1 LRKGSEG
8 GVHRLFVVFAAVSLL
23 AAAAIAHATAGPPQ
37 PGVTVVSVESRGLRA
52 ATGFVASDG
61 RVVTVAHAVG
71 DGSVFVR
78 GSDGESREARVVRR
92 DEELDLALLAAS
104 GLDYA
109 AAPALG
115 GPRLVVRRDGATTT
129 VPVDVVRHIDA
140 RVRDAATDVV
150 LERPA
155 LELSAAIG
163 AGDSGAPVIGADGR
177 VAGVIFARSRDREG
191 IAYAVDGDALEAFLR

>member
-1 LRKGSEG
+1 
-8 GVHRLFVVFAAVSLL
+8 VHRLFVVFAAVSLL

-52 ATGFVASDG
+52 ATGFVAPDG

-71 DGSVFVR
+71 DGSVFIR

-92 DEELDLALLAAS
+92 DEELDLALLAAP
-104 GLDYA
+104 GIDAA

-115 GPRLVVRRDGATTT
+115 GPRLVVRRDGEAAT
-129 VPVDVVRHIDA
+129 VPVAILRRINA

-150 LERPA
+150 RARPA
-155 LELSAAIG
+155 FELSAAIG
-163 AGDSGAPVIGADGR
+163 AGDSGAPVIGSDGR
-177 VAGVIFARSRDREG
+177 VAGVIFASSRERER
-191 IAYAVDGDALEAFLR
+191 IAYAVELGDFAR

>member
-1 LRKGSEG
+1 M
-8 GVHRLFVVFAAVSLL
+8 RLSFVVVPAVGLL
-23 AAAAIAHATAGPPQ
+23 AASAIAHATAGPSRL
-37 PGVTVVSVESRGLRA
+37 GAIVVSVESRGLRA
-52 ATGFVASDG
+52 ATGFVAADG

-71 DGSVFVR
+71 DGPVVVR
-78 GSDGESREARVVRR
+78 GPGGTVRRASVVRR
-92 DEELDLALLAAS
+92 DDELDLALLSVPGLEHAGAS
-104 GLDYA
+104 
-109 AAPALG
+109 ALG

-129 VPVDVVRHIDA
+129 VPADVLRRIDA

-163 AGDSGAPVIGADGR
+163 AGDSGAPVIGADAQ

-191 IAYAVDGDALEAFLR
+191 IAYAVDAAALEAFLR